1 MIEAKLGFLQMQV
14 ERLARHAIEL
24 GKTSLCI
31 APKALYSIDVN
42 RASSELV
49 GTMIYSSMLV

>member
-14 ERLARHAIEL
+14 ERLARHAIAL

-49 GTMIYSSMLV
+49 GTMIDS